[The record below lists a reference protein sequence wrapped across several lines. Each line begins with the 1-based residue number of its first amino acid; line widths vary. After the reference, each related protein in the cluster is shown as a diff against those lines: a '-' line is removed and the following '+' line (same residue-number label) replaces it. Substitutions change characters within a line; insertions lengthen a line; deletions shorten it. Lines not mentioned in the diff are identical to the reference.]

1 MQFIKRFIVEDEGA
15 EVVEWALLV
24 VVIGLAVVAGGP
36 TLTSNLQTA
45 LGNIGGKTA
54 SSSAAMNGTAPAA
67 GQ

>member
-36 TLTSNLQTA
+36 TLTKNLQDA
-45 LGNIGGKTA
+45 LGNIGSKTA
-54 SSSAAMNGTAPAA
+54 TSSAAMNGTAAS
-67 GQ
+67 